1 MKATNDPW
9 VDNRFFFVAR
19 LYSDLHPIYLE
30 VHGPK
35 MDNYLDIPYRRRKTY
50 KMNSVISEILFS
62 VESSSDSVYWCLI
75 LSIKKK
81 QIKGFYWPFLAID
94 TTNGSSICIFNSWI
108 VLMLIKGIVL
118 NENGPL
124 TVSFGS
130 LVTFFSII
138 LLLSV
143 FVIPCNIYCLFVLTK
158 WGKIIKLI
166 FCNAGCVPDKMRDP
180 YTYWWKDRNFEWV
193 TKI

>member
-1 MKATNDPW
+1 MVAKFGDDSLSRNPKAGLLWRLQMTLELIT
-9 VDNRFFFVAR
+9 VFFSRAFILRSTSHLPGSTWAENGQ
-19 LYSDLHPIYLE
+19 LFGYS
-30 VHGPK
+30 
-35 MDNYLDIPYRRRKTY
+35 YRRRKTY

-62 VESSSDSVYWCLI
+62 VESSSESVYWCLI

-108 VLMLIKGIVL
+108 VLMLIKGIAL

-143 FVIPCNIYCLFVLTK
+143 FVIPCNILL
-158 WGKIIKLI
+158 LI
-166 FCNAGCVPDKMRDP
+166 CFNKMR
-180 YTYWWKDRNFEWV
+180 
-193 TKI
+193 

>member
-1 MKATNDPW
+1 MKATIDPW
-9 VDNRFFFVAR
+9 VDNRFFFIVR
-19 LYSDLHPIYLE
+19 LYSDLHSIYLQ

-35 MDNYLDIPYRRRKTY
+35 MDNYLDIPYRRTKTY

-62 VESSSDSVYWCLI
+62 VESSSKSVYWCLI

-94 TTNGSSICIFNSWI
+94 TTNGSFICIFNSWI

-124 TVSFGS
+124 TVSFDS
-130 LVTFFSII
+130 LFTFFSII

-143 FVIPCNIYCLFVLTK
+143 FAIPCNILL
-158 WGKIIKLI
+158 LI
-166 FCNAGCVPDKMRDP
+166 CFNKMR
-180 YTYWWKDRNFEWV
+180 
-193 TKI
+193 